1 MVNHPDETAARLR
14 MVEEQ
19 IAGRGIRDE
28 RVLAAMREVPR
39 HLFLPEHHRAA
50 AYDDRPL
57 PIGDR
62 QTISQP
68 YMVAVMTAALAP
80 QPTDRVLEIGTGS
93 GYQTAVLAALSA
105 AVLSIERHATLA
117 VEAEERLQRL
127 RIGRVRIV
135 VGDGTEGYPAEAPF
149 DRILVTAGGPE
160 VPETLRAQLADG
172 GRLVMP
178 VGSAGLQHLA
188 IVERSG
194 ERFEVRHGEA
204 CVFVPL
210 IGRHGWA
217 ENG

>member
-1 MVNHPDETAARLR
+1 MARHPDETAARLR

-28 RVLAAMREVPR
+28 RVLAAMRHVPR
-39 HLFLPEHHRAA
+39 HLFLPESQRAA
-50 AYDDRPL
+50 AYDDRPV

-68 YMVAVMTAALAP
+68 YMVAAMTAALAP

-105 AVLSIERHATLA
+105 AVVSIERHASLA
-117 VEAEERLQRL
+117 VQAEERLRHL
-127 RIGRVRIV
+127 GIERVRIV
-135 VGDGTEGYPAEAPF
+135 VGDGSEGYPAEAPF

-160 VPETLRAQLADG
+160 VPEALRAQLAEG

-188 IVERSG
+188 VVHRAG
-194 ERFEVRHGEA
+194 ERFQVHEGEA

-210 IGRHGWA
+210 IGKHGWP